1 MSTVDVATEAPID
14 RLATLQGLDRDLKAK
29 RERIA
34 ALVAEAED
42 CEARLRDERA
52 AVARLGAEHAS
63 LEAQRVDLEAQVEV
77 QGSRI
82 RDSRMRMNRVRT
94 EAEILALQ
102 RQVEI
107 GREANQQLEEQLLG
121 VMESLETIDAQL
133 VAARA
138 NVQELEA
145 KAESDAAE
153 RRQQAENLSR
163 ELAAER
169 ARRDLVAEGIDP
181 RLRDKYEQLFEH
193 RGGSAVV
200 EVRHGTCL
208 GCHMNVPPQLFNEVQ
223 RYRDVRQCPN
233 CHRILYWRPT
243 G

>member
-1 MSTVDVATEAPID
+1 MSTVDAPTEAAID

-29 RERIA
+29 RERIE
-34 ALVAEAED
+34 ALLAEAEGL
-42 CEARLRDERA
+42 EARLNDERA
-52 AVARLGAEHAS
+52 AAARLGAERS
-63 LEAQRVDLEAQVEV
+63 NLDAQRADLEERLEI
-77 QGSRI
+77 QGGKI

-107 GREANQQLEEQLLG
+107 GREANQQLEEQLLS
-121 VMESLETIDAQL
+121 VMESLEAVDAQL
-133 VAARA
+133 AIARG
-138 NVQELEA
+138 NVQQLEA

-153 RRQQAENLSR
+153 RRREAEGLRR
-163 ELAAER
+163 ELADER
-169 ARRDLVAEGIDP
+169 ARRDQVAQAIDP
-181 RLRDKYEQLFEH
+181 RLRSKYEQLFEH
-193 RGGSAVV
+193 RGGTAVV

-233 CHRILYWRPT
+233 CHRILYWRAT
-243 G
+243 